1 MALSNEIIDILAD
14 WGKEFEDDL
23 RTNLLKKEKNATKS
37 RLSASIKFK
46 AVVTAGNTF
55 TVQIGI
61 NDYYKFVDEGRK
73 AGNVSK
79 QGQDK
84 IGEWAARRGYIGKF
98 QQNNLKQRLEK
109 QAKNKTNRKKK
120 VLKALKFDKA
130 KKQFKYLV
138 SRKIKMKGYKGN
150 NFYSEIINDG
160 RVEALEKILSDTIK
174 REVKLEI
181 LKNVNG

>member
-1 MALSNEIIDILAD
+1 MGLSDEIIDILGD
-14 WGKEFEDDL
+14 WGKQFEDDL
-23 RTNLLKKEKNATKS
+23 RANLLSKENNPTKS
-37 RLSASIKFK
+37 RLSASIKYK
-46 AVVTAGNTF
+46 ATVLKGDTF
-55 TVQIGI
+55 IIQIGI

-73 AGNVSK
+73 PGNVSK

-98 QQNNLKQRLEK
+98 QQNNLKQRLER

-150 NFYSEIINDG
+150 QFYSEIVNDG